1 MNETNRRGIA
11 PEDMTRAA
19 AAVALLAVS
28 AWVTV
33 PLGPVP
39 FTLQTMALTFVTV
52 ALPGRESVLAVVA
65 YVVLG
70 GAGVPVFSGMRGG
83 VGILFGPTGG
93 FILGFAEAAL
103 ACAWLRRHVA
113 ASPARDVLSAALT
126 IVCSHVVGVLWL
138 AAVGGM
144 GLVPA
149 FLVGSAPFLLLDALK
164 GAGGILL
171 ARGVR
176 RAVPGLSAA

>member
-1 MNETNRRGIA
+1 MERREGRA
-11 PEDMTRAA
+11 FDPHDMTRAA

-52 ALPGRESVLAVVA
+52 ALPGRESLLATVA

-70 GAGVPVFSGMRGG
+70 GVGVPLFSGMRGG
-83 VGILFGPTGG
+83 VGVLFGPTGG
-93 FILGFAEAAL
+93 FILGFVLAAL
-103 ACAWLRRHVA
+103 CCAVLRRAMAPSPLRDVACAVVTVA
-113 ASPARDVLSAALT
+113 
-126 IVCSHVVGVLWL
+126 CSHALGVAWL
-138 AAVGGM
+138 AVAGGM

-149 FLVGSAPFLLLDALK
+149 FLAGSAPFLVLDAVK
-164 GAGGILL
+164 GTFGIAL